1 MSFFKKSEYQIL
13 NKFLKI
19 VIQNF
24 HNIIKIS
31 IFSFI
36 ISFFSSFLLTN
47 YYKSSTIFVLSNSES
62 ETSQIQGLANLAGI
76 SLTNSDN
83 YVDPILYPNMMSDLF
98 LKREILQI
106 NINDSLTLKNYL
118 LQTKKNRWINFDKLF
133 NFSSGVP
140 TDLNSEFYLD
150 ENEVYLFNKLDEIL
164 KLSVDQR
171 NKFITLSATYEN
183 KLVIPLILNGVKE
196 ILQMKII
203 ELKIKSSKEFLSFV
217 QKNFNSKEKDFLK
230 IQDKLAKF
238 KDNNQMISS
247 SVFNNELFILQNEF
261 NLIQNVYTELARQ
274 LETAKL
280 DVSKNTPIFTTIKNP
295 IIPTSKIFPNRFLIS
310 FLFSFSIILFYLIF
324 LRLKS

>member
-31 IFSFI
+31 IFSFF

-118 LQTKKNRWINFDKLF
+118 LQSKKNRWINFCKT
-133 NFSSGVP
+133 FSS
-140 TDLNSEFYLD
+140 F
-150 ENEVYLFNKLDEIL
+150 
-164 KLSVDQR
+164 
-171 NKFITLSATYEN
+171 
-183 KLVIPLILNGVKE
+183 
-196 ILQMKII
+196 
-203 ELKIKSSKEFLSFV
+203 
-217 QKNFNSKEKDFLK
+217 
-230 IQDKLAKF
+230 
-238 KDNNQMISS
+238 
-247 SVFNNELFILQNEF
+247 
-261 NLIQNVYTELARQ
+261 
-274 LETAKL
+274 
-280 DVSKNTPIFTTIKNP
+280 
-295 IIPTSKIFPNRFLIS
+295 
-310 FLFSFSIILFYLIF
+310 
-324 LRLKS
+324 